1 MTKKI
6 FFRSPEFG
14 TKLFHGRLPSASA
27 SPGLTEPTIESRRA
41 GRDPITLRAIAMD
54 SLAVSYC
61 NHAPL
66 HRSRFADGACY
77 LPIYHAAAVKFIAPG
92 LAATRRDENFTRFNP
107 RDVDATQARRRHRE
121 IFHTSEIVAH
131 SLQLPEHS
139 TQVPVSDSNA
149 RYIRTHIRLSSL
161 AYFLD
166 LGLDLRKNLTIYPRL
181 S

>member
-1 MTKKI
+1 
-6 FFRSPEFG
+6 
-14 TKLFHGRLPSASA
+14 
-27 SPGLTEPTIESRRA
+27 
-41 GRDPITLRAIAMD
+41 MD

-131 SLQLPEHS
+131 SLQLPERS

-149 RYIRTHIRLSSL
+149 RYVRTHIRLSSL
-161 AYFLD
+161 AYFPD
-166 LGLDLRKNLTIYPRL
+166 LLFFLLTVLPFCFELL
-181 S
+181 SCILSCRNKRMLID